1 MKVIFLSDNGRFAEV
16 EIDKEDLAPVF
27 NQAHA
32 RAVGQPG
39 LSSPDTQIRARWER
53 RVHTYD
59 KVDKAVHSVM
69 S

>member
-1 MKVIFLSDNGRFAEV
+1 MKVIFLSDDGRFAEV
-16 EIDKEDLAPVF
+16 EINKEDLAPVF

-39 LSSPDTQIRARWER
+39 LRSPDAQTRARWER
-53 RVHTYD
+53 RIHAYS